1 MLKSRLVQILQIITK
16 ISIKFIEF
24 WLLIADY
31 EKSHYL
37 NESIQLDTN
46 IDIPKV
52 LCNLVKT
59 LNSRVLTDNYIL

>member
-1 MLKSRLVQILQIITK
+1 MLKSRLVQILQISTK

-37 NESIQLDTN
+37 NESIQLDANT
-46 IDIPKV
+46 DIPKV